1 MSNYY
6 TYKAGIG
13 ASGQYIASGRPWVKT
28 NSTLADG
35 DTETFAFPA
44 VTKSITIICN
54 RDLEMFFHTAA
65 PAENKVTLLSPNS
78 PHTFNLKC
86 RELFLTNVDT
96 TFPASVQVVAGLT
109 GIEDEYSLTG
119 SGITGP

>member
-28 NSTLADG
+28 NTAVASGA
-35 DTETFAFPA
+35 TEAFTFPA
-44 VTKSITIICN
+44 VTKTIMIVAN
-54 RDLEMFFHTAA
+54 RDLELFFNETA
-65 PAENKVTLLSPNS
+65 PAENKISLLSANS

-86 RELFLTNVDT
+86 REMFLTNTDGS
-96 TFPASVQVVAGLT
+96 FSASIQVIAGLT
-109 GIEDEYSLTG
+109 GIEDEYVLTG
-119 SGITGP
+119 SGITEP

>member
-1 MSNYY
+1 
-6 TYKAGIG
+6 
-13 ASGQYIASGRPWVKT
+13 
-28 NSTLADG
+28 
-35 DTETFAFPA
+35 
-44 VTKSITIICN
+44 
-54 RDLEMFFHTAA
+54 MFFHTAA